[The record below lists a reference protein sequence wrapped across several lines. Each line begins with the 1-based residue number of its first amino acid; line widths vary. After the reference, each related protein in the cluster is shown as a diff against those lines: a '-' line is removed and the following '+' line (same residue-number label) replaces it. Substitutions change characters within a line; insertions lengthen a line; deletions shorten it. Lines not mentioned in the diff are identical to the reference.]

1 MSTSTTSRILIEAL
15 AQTKD
20 GARFDFEEIA
30 TQSRTTRKAV
40 FSVLQATIPGLE
52 QDHGRPTHRMRFQLA
67 FQAAK
72 NGRFLEAAE
81 ALTWQEFED
90 FTVECLELAGFN
102 AIKGIIVHGHGRKWQ
117 IDLTGK
123 KGSMLLVFDCKH
135 WHSQYY
141 HSKIDSAAK
150 HQKAAVL
157 AMLQDVRSRKI
168 FPETKLWV
176 LPIILTLLEPR
187 DRLVEDAVI
196 VSLEKLADFL
206 NGVTPYASELP
217 FIASDNLMESPIC

>member
-1 MSTSTTSRILIEAL
+1 MSTSTASRILVEAL

-20 GARFDFEEIA
+20 GAGFNFDEIA
-30 TQSRTTRKAV
+30 TRARTTRKVV
-40 FSVLQATIPGLE
+40 FSILHATIPGLE
-52 QDHGRPTHRMRFQLA
+52 QDHGKATHSMRFQLA
-67 FQAAK
+67 FQVAK
-72 NGRFLEAAE
+72 NGLFLEAART
-81 ALTWQEFED
+81 LTWQEFES
-90 FTVECLELAGFN
+90 FTVECLRLAGFDT
-102 AIKGIIVHGHGRKWQ
+102 IKGIIVHGQGRKWQ

-135 WHSQYY
+135 WHSPYY
-141 HSKIDSAAK
+141 PSKISSAAK
-150 HQKAAVL
+150 HHRDAIL

-168 FPETKLWV
+168 FPEAKLWV

-206 NGVTPYASELP
+206 NGVTPYSSELP
-217 FIASDNLMESPIC
+217 FIASNDLMESPIC